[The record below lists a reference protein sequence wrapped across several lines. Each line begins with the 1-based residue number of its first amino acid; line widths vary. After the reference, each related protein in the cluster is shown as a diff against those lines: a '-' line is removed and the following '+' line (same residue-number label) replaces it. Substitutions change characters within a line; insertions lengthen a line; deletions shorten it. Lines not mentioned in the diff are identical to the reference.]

1 MVISAQEEKAK
12 VFASL
17 CDWENELLI
26 ETEKPG
32 EISSGNQA
40 SGKVNNK
47 PFQAR
52 WVQDK
57 VTMEHL
63 R

>member
-52 WVQDK
+52 
-57 VTMEHL
+57 
-63 R
+63 